1 VIPLARVAVGGVLL
15 GLALVA
21 PFPVAA
27 QLSAELDALFD
38 APPFDGMHTGAL
50 VVDVETGETI
60 YRRNASMR
68 FVPASNQKLL
78 TTIAALQRLGP
89 DFRFRT
95 HIAAEGA
102 MNPGGILVGDL
113 VVLGSG
119 DPTLSSRFYPSAEAP
134 LVDLATQLRD
144 QGLRRVR
151 GDLVIEAAAWDSTRV
166 EPTWMWGDLP
176 FGYAAA
182 AGPFVIAEGMAEV
195 EARAGAPGT
204 PVVIRWSPV
213 GDPGRFVSSARSV
226 APSDSTDLDSRLR
239 DDAPGVEIT
248 GTLEAFTTETLE
260 LNVQQPDVEAG
271 TALVRIL
278 GDHGIQVDGAVRVRR
293 TPPPCGSA
301 CDAAVVLAT
310 LESPPLIEIVRGV
323 LEPSQNWMAEQLI
336 RYMGAADGGLA
347 GWPAG
352 TRAIRRILQSDFGL
366 DSLDLTIRDGSGLS
380 AYNLV
385 TPRAL
390 VELLRQVHRRPW
402 AASFAR
408 ALAEPGE
415 DDSTLEGRLDGLQG
429 RVFAK
434 TGTITHVNSLS
445 GYVDTPS
452 GRRLAFALLT
462 NASGLRSSQVRALLD
477 GVLRR
482 LADGA

>member
-1 VIPLARVAVGGVLL
+1 MIRATRAAAAGALL
-15 GLALVA
+15 GLTAIA
-21 PFPVAA
+21 PLRLSA
-27 QLSAELDALFD
+27 QLPADLDALFD
-38 APPFDGMHTGAL
+38 APPFDGMHAGAL
-50 VVDVETGETI
+50 VVDVETGETL
-60 YRRNASMR
+60 YRRNASKR

-78 TTIAALQRLGP
+78 TTIAALERLGP

-95 HIAAEGA
+95 NVAATGPL
-102 MNPGGILVGDL
+102 NPDGILVGDL

-119 DPTLSSRFYPSAEAP
+119 DPTLSARYHESAETP
-134 LVDLATQLRD
+134 LVDLAVQLRER
-144 QGLRRVR
+144 GLRRVR

-195 EARAGAPGT
+195 EASAAAPGT
-204 PVVIRWSPV
+204 PVTVRWRPV

-226 APSDSTDLDSRLR
+226 APSDSADLDSRLR

-260 LNVQQPDVEAG
+260 LNVQQPDAEAG
-271 TALVRIL
+271 AAFVRIL
-278 GDHGIQVDGAVRVRR
+278 GDHGIDVDGSVRVRR
-293 TPPPCGSA
+293 TPPDCGSA
-301 CDAAVVLAT
+301 CGAPDVLAT

-336 RYMGAADGGLA
+336 RYLGQADGGLA
-347 GWPAG
+347 GWPDG
-352 TRAIRRILQSDFGL
+352 TRAMRRILQSDFGL

-385 TPRAL
+385 TPRA
-390 VELLRQVHRRPW
+390 VVGLLEQVHRRPW
-402 AASFAR
+402 AAAFAR

-415 DDSTLEGRLDGLQG
+415 GDSTLEGRLDGLQG

-477 GVLRR
+477 RVVRR
-482 LADGA
+482 LADGG

>member
-1 VIPLARVAVGGVLL
+1 MIRLARHAAVGALL
-15 GLALVA
+15 GLTAIA
-21 PFPVAA
+21 PPVSAQVAA
-27 QLSAELDALFD
+27 DLDALFD
-38 APPFDGMHTGAL
+38 APPYDGMHAGAL
-50 VVDVETGETI
+50 VVDVETGETV
-60 YRRNASMR
+60 YQRNAAKR

-78 TTIAALQRLGP
+78 TTVAALERLGP

-95 HIAAEGA
+95 HVATAGA
-102 MNPGGILVGDL
+102 LNPGGILVGDL

-119 DPTLSSRFYPSAEAP
+119 DPTLSARFHASAEAP
-134 LVDLATQLRD
+134 LVDLAVQLRD
-144 QGLRRVR
+144 AGVRRVR
-151 GDLVIEAAAWDSTRV
+151 GDLVIEAAAWDSTRI

-176 FGYAAA
+176 WGYAAA
-182 AGPFVIAEGMAEV
+182 AGPFVIAEGMARV

-204 PVVIRWSPV
+204 PVAIRWRPI
-213 GDPGRFVSSARSV
+213 GDPDRFVSSARSV
-226 APSDSTDLDSRLR
+226 APSDSADLEARVR
-239 DDAPGVEIT
+239 DDTPGVEIT

-260 LNVQQPDVEAG
+260 LNVRQPDAEAG
-271 TALVRIL
+271 AAFVRIL
-278 GDHGIQVDGAVRVRR
+278 GDHGIDIDGSVRVRR
-293 TPPPCGSA
+293 ESPWCESGCDPPT
-301 CDAAVVLAT
+301 VLASI
-310 LESPPLIEIVRGV
+310 ESPPLIEIVRGV

-336 RYMGAADGGLA
+336 RYLGAADGGLA
-347 GWPAG
+347 GWPDG
-352 TRAIRRILQSDFGL
+352 TRAMRRILQSDFGL
-366 DSLDLTIRDGSGLS
+366 DSLDITIKDGSGLS

-390 VELLRQVHRRPW
+390 VDLLRQVHGRPW
-402 AASFAR
+402 AAAYAR

-462 NASGLRSSQVRALLD
+462 NTSGLRSSQVRSLLD
-477 GVLRR
+477 RVLRR
-482 LADGA
+482 LAEGE